1 MVQII
6 FFNESKIVKE
16 MIERSKELEFA
27 LGSNNKKVENNEKET
42 VVVQRRSAHLLIDLK
57 KNEKI
62 KKKYL
67 SFFKTGIKWFC

>member
-6 FFNESKIVKE
+6 FSMNPKSWKE

-62 KKKYL
+62 KKIL
-67 SFFKTGIKWFC
+67 IFFKTGIKWFC